1 MVNEVRNMFLHM
13 HKQKI
18 YNSRGM
24 LELIGTSFI
33 ADKPSIFGTINEEY
47 VAKEIEWY
55 ESMSLYVHDIPDT
68 PKIWQT
74 IADDWGMIN
83 SNYGWCIYSE
93 ENGSQYANVVKTLRA
108 RPDSKQA
115 IMIYNRPTMHVD
127 ATANSMSDFI
137 CTNAVTYS
145 LSKGKLMATV
155 QMRSNDVIFGYKN
168 DYAWQKH
175 VLDKLCKELDVLP
188 GYIIWQVA
196 NLHIYPRH
204 FYILDDQISE

>member
-1 MVNEVRNMFLHM
+1 MVNKVRNMFLHM

-33 ADKPSIFGTINEEY
+33 ADEPSIFGVVNEEY
-47 VAKEIEWY
+47 VAREIKWY
-55 ESMSLYVHDIPDT
+55 ESESLYVHDIPDT

-115 IMIYNRPTMHVD
+115 IMIYNRPTMHME
-127 ATANSMSDFI
+127 ATLNGMKDFI
-137 CTNAVTYS
+137 CTNAVTYN
-145 LSKGKLMATV
+145 LSHGKLMATV

-175 VLDKLCKELDVLP
+175 VLDKLCKELDVLS

-204 FYILDDQISE
+204 FYILDAHV